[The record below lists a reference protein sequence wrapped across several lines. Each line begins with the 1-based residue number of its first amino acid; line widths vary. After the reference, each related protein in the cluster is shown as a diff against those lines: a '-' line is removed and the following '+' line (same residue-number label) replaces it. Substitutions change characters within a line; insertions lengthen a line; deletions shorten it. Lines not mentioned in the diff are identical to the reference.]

1 MTNSLNRRRARFAY
15 SARLGFTLVEI
26 LTSVTLSLMLM
37 YAVARIFTRVGGTM
51 NETTSIMSMSSQL
64 RNAKDTLTADL
75 EGVTCP
81 IAPPRNSNLNDGYLC
96 YVEGMGAPLNR
107 LYTNVGGPR
116 AFSTECTALDTER
129 YLDYGLNA
137 NAMDGLD
144 VENYLACDNTVG
156 DMDDI
161 LSFTT
166 RAPEGSLFKAR
177 YIEPIR
183 DNSGVITGAQIGIY
197 ETEYAEVVW
206 FLRGT
211 TLYRR
216 VLPII
221 PDSVLQDSL
230 NSLTELD
237 AEGKVVPSRAA
248 NALGI
253 SDPERLQKLQKGMGF
268 YRYYDVSVHMG
279 NNGWPVANTLGDL
292 TNRANRYGVW
302 CPISVKDP
310 PVDSTGTPIRD
321 PNSGFISDYPGAH
334 PGDPKD
340 VSYPEKLPE
349 YKKDRW
355 YDGGQGYGHA
365 QSMHGEY
372 GTWDWLRMPTMQESA
387 NVGFRAGAPFGSAK
401 YGLVWDD
408 IARADALQADND
420 QNNPKWNGYDQKLT
434 FLANPDTPLNDDT
447 DGKALPLVDHDG
459 YTMSGG
465 SGNLP
470 VPFIDYWN
478 NPNVWGQVNAET
490 GDLNYAS
497 PTGNDV
503 VYTSDVILTNVLS
516 FNVRAWDPELSD
528 YVDLGS
534 GSLNDPSGA
543 NPNNL
548 RSYGYYAWG
557 GTYYPWDGTDEQKKP
572 MTNNMPCVYDTWSEQ
587 YQKNLYA
594 FDSRHGTNFANPSNT
609 TMDID
614 SMQEI
619 SSSQLLDFPP
629 PYNVPL
635 KSLQVEIR
643 VFDPRSKQIRNATFV
658 VDWSLK

>member
-96 YVEGMGAPLNR
+96 YVEGMGAPINR
-107 LYTNVGGPR
+107 LYADFGGPR
-116 AFSTECTALDTER
+116 AFSTQCTALDTER
-129 YLDYGLNA
+129 YLDHGLNA
-137 NAMDGLD
+137 NAVDGLE
-144 VENYLACDNTVG
+144 VTNYLACDNTVG

-166 RAPEGSLFKAR
+166 RAPEGSHFKAR

-183 DNSGVITGAQIGIY
+183 NDSGVITGAQIGIY

-230 NSLTELD
+230 NSLTAQGID
-237 AEGKVVPSRAA
+237 DEGNAVNSRVAQ
-248 NALGI
+248 ALGI
-253 SDPERLQKLQKGMGF
+253 SDPERLQKGMGF

-302 CPISVKDP
+302 HPIAGKDP
-310 PVDSTGTPIRD
+310 TFGTD
-321 PNSGFISDYPGAH
+321 PNGNPSYGFPGAYPGN
-334 PGDPKD
+334 PND
-340 VSYPEKLPE
+340 VNYTGA
-349 YKKDRW
+349 DRW
-355 YDGGQGYGHA
+355 DGGQGYGYA
-365 QSMHGEY
+365 RWMHGLY
-372 GTWDWLRMPTMQESA
+372 GSWYWLRMPTMQESA

-434 FLANPDTPLNDDT
+434 FLANPDTPLNADT
-447 DGKALPLVDHDG
+447 EGGALPLIDDAG
-459 YTMSGG
+459 YTKSGG

-478 NPNVWGQVNAET
+478 NPNVWEQVNAET

-534 GSLNDPSGA
+534 GSLNDPSISGN
-543 NPNNL
+543 NPDNL
-548 RSYGYYAWG
+548 RSFGYYS
-557 GTYYPWDGTDEQKKP
+557 DGSSLTE
-572 MTNNMPCVYDTWSEQ
+572 NMPCVYDTWSEQ

-594 FDSRHGTNFANPSNT
+594 FDSFNNTNVANSSNS

-629 PYNVPL
+629 PYNVAL

>member
-51 NETTSIMSMSSQL
+51 NETTSIMAMSSQL

-96 YVEGMGAPLNR
+96 YVEGMGAPINR
-107 LYTNVGGPR
+107 LYSTVGGPR
-116 AFSTECTALDTER
+116 AFSSQCTALDTER
-129 YLDYGLNA
+129 YLDFGLSDSA
-137 NAMDGLD
+137 KDGLEVD
-144 VENYLACDNTVG
+144 NYLACDNTVG

-166 RAPEGSLFKAR
+166 RAPSGSLFKAR

-183 DNSGVITGAQIGIY
+183 NNSGVITGAQIGIY

-230 NSLTELD
+230 NSLTAPGLD
-237 AEGKVVPSRAA
+237 DDGNTVNERVA

-253 SDPERLQKLQKGMGF
+253 SNPENLQRGMGF

-279 NNGWPVANTLGDL
+279 SNGWPVANTLGDL
-292 TNRANRYGVW
+292 TNRANRYGIW
-302 CPISVKDP
+302 CPVSGTNVTVGTDP
-310 PVDSTGTPIRD
+310 KGNVSYG
-321 PNSGFISDYPGAH
+321 YPGAY
-334 PGDPKD
+334 PGDPND
-340 VSYPEKLPE
+340 VNYTGT
-349 YKKDRW
+349 DRW
-355 YDGGQGYGHA
+355 SGGQGYGYA
-365 QSMHGEY
+365 QSMHGFY
-372 GTWDWLRMPTMQESA
+372 GTWYWLRMPTMQESA
-387 NVGFRAGAPFGSAK
+387 NAGFRAGAPFGSAK
-401 YGLVWDD
+401 YGLVWDE
-408 IARADALQADND
+408 IASNDASQADND
-420 QNNPKWNGYDQKLT
+420 QNNPKWNGYDQMLT
-434 FLANPDTPLNDDT
+434 FFANGDTPLNADT
-447 DGKALPLVDHDG
+447 TGSALPLIDAEG
-459 YTMSGG
+459 CNMSGG

-478 NPNVWGQVNAET
+478 NPNVWAQVNAET

-497 PTGNDV
+497 PVEKDV

-516 FNVRAWDPELSD
+516 FNVRAWDSELSD

-534 GSLNDPSGA
+534 GSLNNSSITGD

-548 RSYGYYAWG
+548 RSFGYYAWG
-557 GTYYPWDGTDEQKKP
+557 GIAADGSTL
-572 MTNNMPCVYDTWSEQ
+572 TNNMPCVYDTWSEQ

-594 FDSRHGTNFANPSNT
+594 FDSFNGTNVANSSST

-619 SSSQLLDFPP
+619 SSSQLPDFPP
-629 PYNVPL
+629 PYNVAL
-635 KSLQVEIR
+635 KSLQIEIR
-643 VFDPRSKQIRNATFV
+643 VFDPRSKQVRNATFV
-658 VDWSLK
+658 VDWTRK

>member
-96 YVEGMGAPLNR
+96 YVEGMGAPINR
-107 LYTNVGGPR
+107 LYADFGGPR
-116 AFSTECTALDTER
+116 AFSTQCTALDTER
-129 YLDYGLNA
+129 YLDHGLNA

-183 DNSGVITGAQIGIY
+183 NDSGVITGAQIGIY

-230 NSLTELD
+230 NSLTAQGID
-237 AEGKVVPSRAA
+237 DEGNAVNWRVAQ
-248 NALGI
+248 ALGI
-253 SDPERLQKLQKGMGF
+253 SDPERLQKGMGF

-302 CPISVKDP
+302 LPIAGKDP
-310 PVDSTGTPIRD
+310 TFGTD
-321 PNSGFISDYPGAH
+321 PNGNPSYGFPGAYPGN
-334 PGDPKD
+334 PND
-340 VSYPEKLPE
+340 VNYTGA
-349 YKKDRW
+349 DRW
-355 YDGGQGYGHA
+355 DGGQGYGYA
-365 QSMHGEY
+365 RWMHGLY
-372 GTWDWLRMPTMQESA
+372 GSWYWLRMPTMQESA

-420 QNNPKWNGYDQKLT
+420 QNNPKWNGYNQKLT
-434 FLANPDTPLNDDT
+434 FLANPDTPLNADT
-447 DGKALPLVDHDG
+447 EGGALPLIDDAG
-459 YTMSGG
+459 YNMSGG

-516 FNVRAWDPELSD
+516 FNVRAWDSELSD

-534 GSLNDPSGA
+534 GSLNDPSISGN
-543 NPNNL
+543 NPDNL
-548 RSYGYYAWG
+548 RSFGYYS
-557 GTYYPWDGTDEQKKP
+557 DGASLTE
-572 MTNNMPCVYDTWSEQ
+572 NMPCVYDTWSEQ

-594 FDSRHGTNFANPSNT
+594 FDSFNNTNVANSSNS

>member
-107 LYTNVGGPR
+107 LYTAIGGPR

-129 YLDYGLNA
+129 YLDKGLNA
-137 NAMDGLD
+137 NAMDGLE

-166 RAPEGSLFKAR
+166 RAPEGSFFKAR

-183 DNSGVITGAQIGIY
+183 NNSGVVTDARIGIY
-197 ETEYAEVVW
+197 ESEYAEVVW

-230 NSLTELD
+230 NSLTEQGLD
-237 AEGKVVPSRAA
+237 DEGNVVNWRVA

-253 SDPERLQKLQKGMGF
+253 SDPERLQKGMGF

-279 NNGWPVANTLGDL
+279 SNGWPVANTLGDL

-302 CPISVKDP
+302 CPIS
-310 PVDSTGTPIRD
+310 GTTFTMGTD
-321 PNSGFISDYPGAH
+321 PNGNPSYGFPGAY
-334 PGDPKD
+334 PGDPND
-340 VSYPEKLPE
+340 VNYTGT
-349 YKKDRW
+349 DRW
-355 YDGGQGYGHA
+355 SGGQGYGYA
-365 QSMHGEY
+365 QSMHGQY
-372 GTWDWLRMPTMQESA
+372 GTWYWLRMPTMQESA
-387 NVGFRAGAPFGSAK
+387 NASFRAGAPFGSAK

-408 IARADALQADND
+408 IARDDAAQTAND
-420 QNNPKWNGYDQKLT
+420 QNNPKWNGYDQALT
-434 FLANPDTPLNDDT
+434 FFANADTPLNADT
-447 DGKALPLVDHDG
+447 DGGDLPLIDHDG
-459 YTMSGG
+459 YAKNGG

-478 NPNVWGQVNAET
+478 NPNVWEQVNAET

-497 PTGNDV
+497 PTGDDV

-534 GSLNDPSGA
+534 GSLNNPSISGD
-543 NPNNL
+543 NPDNL
-548 RSYGYYAWG
+548 RSFGYYAWG
-557 GTYYPWDGTDEQKKP
+557 GTAADGSTL
-572 MTNNMPCVYDTWSEQ
+572 TNNMPCVYDTWSEQ

-594 FDSRHGTNFANPSNT
+594 FDSFNSTNVANSSNT

-629 PYNVPL
+629 PYNVAL

>member
-96 YVEGMGAPLNR
+96 YVEGMGAPVHR
-107 LYTNVGGPR
+107 LYSDVGGPC
-116 AFSTECTALDTER
+116 AFSTDCTALDTER
-129 YLDYGLNA
+129 YLDKGLNA
-137 NAMDGLD
+137 NAVDGLE
-144 VENYLACDNTVG
+144 VTNYLACDNTVG

-166 RAPEGSLFKAR
+166 RAPEGSFFKAR

-183 DNSGVITGAQIGIY
+183 NDSGVITDARIGIY

-230 NSLTELD
+230 NSLTAQGID
-237 AEGKVVPSRAA
+237 DEGNVVNWRVA

-253 SDPERLQKLQKGMGF
+253 SDPERLQRGMGF

-302 CPISVKDP
+302 CPISG
-310 PVDSTGTPIRD
+310 TGLTMGTD
-321 PNSGFISDYPGAH
+321 PNGNTSFGYPGAY
-334 PGDPKD
+334 PGNPND
-340 VSYPEKLPE
+340 VNFTGT
-349 YKKDRW
+349 DRW
-355 YDGGQGYGHA
+355 SGGQGYGFA
-365 QSMHGEY
+365 QSTHGLY
-372 GTWDWLRMPTMQESA
+372 GTWYWLRMPTMQESA
-387 NVGFRAGAPFGSAK
+387 NANFRAGAPFGSAK

-408 IARADALQADND
+408 IARDDAALTAND
-420 QNNPKWNGYDQKLT
+420 QNNPKWNGYDQMLT
-434 FLANPDTPLNDDT
+434 FLANPDTPLNADT
-447 DGKALPLVDHDG
+447 EGSALPLIDAKG
-459 YTMSGG
+459 CNMSGG

-516 FNVRAWDPELSD
+516 FNVRAWDSELSD

-534 GSLNDPSGA
+534 GSLNDSSIAGD

-548 RSYGYYAWG
+548 RSFGYYAWG
-557 GTYYPWDGTDEQKKP
+557 GTAADGSTL
-572 MTNNMPCVYDTWSEQ
+572 TNNMPCVYDTWSEQ

-594 FDSRHGTNFANPSNT
+594 FDSFNSTNVANSSSS

-614 SMQEI
+614 NMQEI

>member
-64 RNAKDTLTADL
+64 RNVKDTLTADL

-96 YVEGMGAPLNR
+96 YVEGMGAPTNR
-107 LYTNVGGPR
+107 LYSNRGGPR
-116 AFSTECTALDTER
+116 AFSSECTALDTER
-129 YLDYGLNA
+129 YLDYGLSDSD
-137 NAMDGLD
+137 NAMDGLED
-144 VENYLACDNTVG
+144 GNYLACDNTVG

-166 RAPEGSLFKAR
+166 RAPEGSFFKAR

-183 DNSGVITGAQIGIY
+183 DNSGNITGGKFGIY

-230 NSLTELD
+230 NSLTASGVD
-237 AEGKVVPSRAA
+237 RDGNTVSQCVA
-248 NALGI
+248 NTLGV
-253 SDPERLQKLQKGMGF
+253 SDPERLQKGMGF

-279 NNGWPVANTLGDL
+279 KNGWPVANTLGDL
-292 TNRANRYGVW
+292 TNRANRYGIW
-302 CPISVKDP
+302 SPICGRDFITWI
-310 PVDSTGTPIRD
+310 DSKGND
-321 PNSGFISDYPGAH
+321 KAAYPGAY
-334 PGDPKD
+334 PGDSND
-340 VSYPEKLPE
+340 GN
-349 YKKDRW
+349 RW
-355 YDGGQGYGHA
+355 FGGQGYGYA
-365 QSMHGEY
+365 QKMHGLY
-372 GTWDWLRMPTMQESA
+372 GTWYWLRMPTMQESA

-408 IARADALQADND
+408 IALEDTLQADND

-434 FLANPDTPLNDDT
+434 FFGNGDTPLNADT
-447 DGKALPLVDHDG
+447 EGGALPLIDADG
-459 YTMSGG
+459 CNMSGG

-478 NPNVWGQVNAET
+478 DPNVWAQVNAET

-497 PTGNDV
+497 PNPDEKDV

-516 FNVRAWDPELSD
+516 FNVRAWDSELSD

-534 GSLNDPSGA
+534 GSLDNSSISGD

-548 RSYGYYAWG
+548 RSFGYYAWG
-557 GTYYPWDGTDEQKKP
+557 GTAADGSTL
-572 MTNNMPCVYDTWSEQ
+572 TNNMPCVYDTWSEQ

-594 FDSRHGTNFANPSNT
+594 FDSFNGTNVANSSST

-619 SSSQLLDFPP
+619 SSSQLPDFPP
-629 PYNVPL
+629 PYNVAL
-635 KSLQVEIR
+635 KSIQIEIR
-643 VFDPRSKQIRNATFV
+643 VFDPRSKQVRNATFV
-658 VDWSLK
+658 VDWTRK

>member
-96 YVEGMGAPLNR
+96 YVEGMGAPIHR
-107 LYTNVGGPR
+107 LYSNGGGPC
-116 AFSTECTALDTER
+116 AFSTDCTALDTER
-129 YLDYGLNA
+129 YLDKGLDA
-137 NAMDGLD
+137 NAMDGLE

-166 RAPEGSLFKAR
+166 RAPEGSFFKAR

-183 DNSGVITGAQIGIY
+183 DDSGVITDARIGIY

-230 NSLTELD
+230 NSLTERD
-237 AEGKVVPSRAA
+237 AEGNVVPSRVA
-248 NALGI
+248 NALEI
-253 SDPERLQKLQKGMGF
+253 RDPDRLQRGMGF

-302 CPISVKDP
+302 CPIARGEP
-310 PVDSTGTPIRD
+310 ARDSTDSLIRD
-321 PNSGFISDYPGAH
+321 HNSGFILDHPGAY

-340 VSYPEKLPE
+340 VNYTGT
-349 YKKDRW
+349 DRW
-355 YDGGQGYGHA
+355 YDSGHGYGYA

-372 GTWDWLRMPTMQESA
+372 GTWYWLRMPTMQESA
-387 NVGFRAGAPFGSAK
+387 NANFRAGAPFGSAK

-408 IARADALQADND
+408 IAREDATLTAND
-420 QNNPKWNGYDQKLT
+420 QNNPKWNGYDQMLT
-434 FLANPDTPLNDDT
+434 FLANPDTPLNADT
-447 DGKALPLVDHDG
+447 EGRDLPLIDAKG
-459 YTMSGG
+459 CNISGD

-516 FNVRAWDPELSD
+516 FNVRVWDPELSD

-534 GSLNDPSGA
+534 GSLNNPSITGN

-548 RSYGYYAWG
+548 RSFGYYIDG
-557 GTYYPWDGTDEQKKP
+557 SILRYP
-572 MTNNMPCVYDTWSEQ
+572 MPCVYDTWSEQ

-594 FDSRHGTNFANPSNT
+594 FDSLHGTNFADPSGT
-609 TMDID
+609 SMDID
-614 SMQEI
+614 NMQEI

>member
-96 YVEGMGAPLNR
+96 YVEGMGAPIHR
-107 LYTNVGGPR
+107 LYSNGGDLC
-116 AFSTECTALDTER
+116 AFSTDCTALDTER
-129 YLDYGLNA
+129 YLDKGLNA
-137 NAMDGLD
+137 NAMDGLE

-166 RAPEGSLFKAR
+166 RAPEGSFFKAR

-183 DNSGVITGAQIGIY
+183 NDSGVITDARIGIY

-221 PDSVLQDSL
+221 PNSVLQDSL

-237 AEGKVVPSRAA
+237 DKGKVVPSRVAT
-248 NALGI
+248 ALGI
-253 SDPERLQKLQKGMGF
+253 SDPERLQKGMGF

-302 CPISVKDP
+302 CPIARGEP
-310 PVDSTGTPIRD
+310 ATDSSGFIIRD
-321 PNSGFISDYPGAH
+321 PNSGFFSDYPGAH
-334 PGDPKD
+334 PGDPRD
-340 VSYPEKLPE
+340 VNFTGT
-349 YKKDRW
+349 DRCISFR
-355 YDGGQGYGHA
+355 GEGYGRA
-365 QSMHGEY
+365 QLMHGEH
-372 GTWDWLRMPTMQESA
+372 GTWYWLRMPTMQESA
-387 NVGFRAGAPFGSAK
+387 NANFRAGAPFGSAK

-408 IARADALQADND
+408 IARDDAALMAND
-420 QNNPKWNGYDQKLT
+420 QNNPKWNGYDQMLT
-434 FLANPDTPLNDDT
+434 FPANPDTPLNADT
-447 DGKALPLVDHDG
+447 EGKDLPLIDAKG
-459 YTMSGG
+459 CNMSGG

-478 NPNVWGQVNAET
+478 NPNVWEQVNAET

-497 PTGNDV
+497 PTGKDV

-534 GSLNDPSGA
+534 GSLNDSSIA
-543 NPNNL
+543 DDNPNNL
-548 RSYGYYAWG
+548 RSFGYYAKG
-557 GTYYPWDGTDEQKKP
+557 GTDGYGNTLTK
-572 MTNNMPCVYDTWSEQ
+572 NMLCVYDTWSEQ

-594 FDSRHGTNFANPSNT
+594 FDSRYGTNFANPSNT

-614 SMQEI
+614 NMQEL

>member
-1 MTNSLNRRRARFAY
+1 MTKSLNRRRARFAY

-51 NETTSIMSMSSQL
+51 NETTSVMSMSSQL

-107 LYTNVGGPR
+107 LYTAIGGPR
-116 AFSTECTALDTER
+116 AFSTDCTALDTER
-129 YLDYGLNA
+129 YLDHGLND
-137 NAMDGLD
+137 NAVDGLE
-144 VENYLACDNTVG
+144 VTNYLACDNTVG

-166 RAPEGSLFKAR
+166 RAPEGTFFKAR

-183 DNSGVITGAQIGIY
+183 NDSGVVTGAQIGIY
-197 ETEYAEVVW
+197 ESEYAEVVW

-221 PDSVLQDSL
+221 PDNVLQDSL
-230 NSLTELD
+230 NSLTEQGLD
-237 AEGKVVPSRAA
+237 DEGNVVPWRVA

-253 SDPERLQKLQKGMGF
+253 SDPERLQKGMGF

-302 CPISVKDP
+302 CPIS
-310 PVDSTGTPIRD
+310 GTTFTMGTD
-321 PNSGFISDYPGAH
+321 PNGNLSYGFPGAY
-334 PGDPKD
+334 PGDPND
-340 VSYPEKLPE
+340 VNYTGT
-349 YKKDRW
+349 DRW
-355 YDGGQGYGHA
+355 SGGQGYGYA
-365 QSMHGEY
+365 QSMHGQY
-372 GTWDWLRMPTMQESA
+372 GTWYWLRMPTMQESA
-387 NVGFRAGAPFGSAK
+387 NASFRAGAPFGSAK

-408 IARADALQADND
+408 IALADASQTPND
-420 QNNPKWNGYDQKLT
+420 QNNPKWNGYDQALT
-434 FLANPDTPLNDDT
+434 FFANADTPLNADT
-447 DGKALPLVDHDG
+447 DGGDLPLIDHDG
-459 YTMSGG
+459 YAKNGG

-534 GSLNDPSGA
+534 GSLNNPSISGD
-543 NPNNL
+543 NPDNL
-548 RSYGYYAWG
+548 RSFGYYAWG
-557 GTYYPWDGTDEQKKP
+557 GTDANGNTL
-572 MTNNMPCVYDTWSEQ
+572 TNNMPCVYDTWSEQ

-594 FDSRHGTNFANPSNT
+594 FDSFNSTNVANSSNT

-614 SMQEI
+614 NMQEI

-629 PYNVPL
+629 PYNVAL

>member
-37 YAVARIFTRVGGTM
+37 YAVARIFTRVGSTM

-96 YVEGMGAPLNR
+96 YVEGMGAPVHR
-107 LYTNVGGPR
+107 LYSPSIREPRPR

-129 YLDYGLNA
+129 YLDHGLNA

-302 CPISVKDP
+302 CPISVKDE
-310 PVDSTGTPIRD
+310 PVDSTGSSIRD

-340 VSYPEKLPE
+340 VNYTGT
-349 YKKDRW
+349 DRW
-355 YDGGQGYGHA
+355 YDGGQGYGYA
-365 QSMHGEY
+365 QSAHGRY
-372 GTWDWLRMPTMQESA
+372 GSWYWLRMPTMQESA
-387 NVGFRAGAPFGSAK
+387 NASFRAGAPFGSAK

-434 FLANPDTPLNDDT
+434 FLANPDTPLNADT
-447 DGKALPLVDHDG
+447 EGGALPLIDHDG
-459 YTMSGG
+459 YDYYMNGG

-516 FNVRAWDPELSD
+516 FNVRAWDSELSD

-534 GSLNDPSGA
+534 GSLNDPSISGN
-543 NPNNL
+543 NPDNL
-548 RSYGYYAWG
+548 RSFGYYVNGASL
-557 GTYYPWDGTDEQKKP
+557 TV
-572 MTNNMPCVYDTWSEQ
+572 NMPCVYDTWSEQ

-594 FDSRHGTNFANPSNT
+594 FDSRHGTNFADPSGT
-609 TMDID
+609 SMDID
-614 SMQEI
+614 NMQEI

>member
-96 YVEGMGAPLNR
+96 YVEGMGAPVHR
-107 LYTNVGGPR
+107 LYSDVGGPC
-116 AFSTECTALDTER
+116 AFSTDCTALDTER
-129 YLDYGLNA
+129 YLDKGLNA
-137 NAMDGLD
+137 NAVDGLE
-144 VENYLACDNTVG
+144 VTNYLACDNTVG

-166 RAPEGSLFKAR
+166 RAPEGSFFKAR

-183 DNSGVITGAQIGIY
+183 NDSGVITGARIGIY

-230 NSLTELD
+230 NSLTAQGID
-237 AEGKVVPSRAA
+237 DEGNVVNWRVA

-253 SDPERLQKLQKGMGF
+253 SDPERLQRGMGF

-302 CPISVKDP
+302 CPISGKD
-310 PVDSTGTPIRD
+310 VTMGTD
-321 PNSGFISDYPGAH
+321 PNGNPTAGYPGAY
-334 PGDPKD
+334 PGNPND
-340 VSYPEKLPE
+340 VNFTGT
-349 YKKDRW
+349 DRW
-355 YDGGQGYGHA
+355 SGGQGYGFA
-365 QSMHGEY
+365 QSAHGLY
-372 GTWDWLRMPTMQESA
+372 GTWYWLRMPTMQESA
-387 NVGFRAGAPFGSAK
+387 NANFRAGAPFGSAK

-408 IARADALQADND
+408 IARDDAALTAND
-420 QNNPKWNGYDQKLT
+420 QNNPKWNGYDQMLT
-434 FLANPDTPLNDDT
+434 FLANPDTPLNADT
-447 DGKALPLVDHDG
+447 EGSALPLIDAKG
-459 YTMSGG
+459 CNMSGG

-478 NPNVWGQVNAET
+478 NPNVWGQVNGET

-516 FNVRAWDPELSD
+516 FNVRAWDSELSD

-534 GSLNDPSGA
+534 GSLNDSSIAGD

-548 RSYGYYAWG
+548 RSFGYYAWG
-557 GTYYPWDGTDEQKKP
+557 GTAADGSTL
-572 MTNNMPCVYDTWSEQ
+572 TNNMPCVYDTWSEQ

-594 FDSRHGTNFANPSNT
+594 FDSFNSTNVANSSSS

-614 SMQEI
+614 NMQEI

>member
-96 YVEGMGAPLNR
+96 YVEGMGAPVHR
-107 LYTNVGGPR
+107 LYSDVGGPC
-116 AFSTECTALDTER
+116 AFSTDCTALDTER
-129 YLDYGLNA
+129 YLDKGLNA
-137 NAMDGLD
+137 NAVDGLE
-144 VENYLACDNTVG
+144 VTNYLACDNTVG

-166 RAPEGSLFKAR
+166 RAPEGSFFKAR

-183 DNSGVITGAQIGIY
+183 NDSGVITGARIGIY

-230 NSLTELD
+230 NSLTAQGID
-237 AEGKVVPSRAA
+237 DEGNVVNWRVA

-253 SDPERLQKLQKGMGF
+253 SDPERLQRGMGF

-302 CPISVKDP
+302 CPISG
-310 PVDSTGTPIRD
+310 TGLTMGTD
-321 PNSGFISDYPGAH
+321 PNGNTSFGYPGAY
-334 PGDPKD
+334 PGNPND
-340 VSYPEKLPE
+340 VNFTGT
-349 YKKDRW
+349 DRW
-355 YDGGQGYGHA
+355 SGGQGYGFA
-365 QSMHGEY
+365 QSTHGLY
-372 GTWDWLRMPTMQESA
+372 GTWYWLRMPTMQESA
-387 NVGFRAGAPFGSAK
+387 NANFRAGAPFGSAK

-408 IARADALQADND
+408 IARDDAALTAND
-420 QNNPKWNGYDQKLT
+420 QNNPKWNGYDQMLT
-434 FLANPDTPLNDDT
+434 FLANPDTPLNADT
-447 DGKALPLVDHDG
+447 EGSALPLIDAKG
-459 YTMSGG
+459 CNMSGG

-516 FNVRAWDPELSD
+516 FNVRAWDSELSD

-534 GSLNDPSGA
+534 GSLNDSSIAGD

-548 RSYGYYAWG
+548 RSFGYYAWG
-557 GTYYPWDGTDEQKKP
+557 GTAADGSTL
-572 MTNNMPCVYDTWSEQ
+572 TNNMPCVYDTWSEQ

-594 FDSRHGTNFANPSNT
+594 FDSFNSTNVANSSSS

-614 SMQEI
+614 NMQEI

>member
-96 YVEGMGAPLNR
+96 YVEGMGAPINR
-107 LYTNVGGPR
+107 LYADFGGPR
-116 AFSTECTALDTER
+116 AFSTQCTALDTER
-129 YLDYGLNA
+129 YLDHGLNA

-183 DNSGVITGAQIGIY
+183 NDSGVITGAQIGIY

-230 NSLTELD
+230 NSLTAQGID
-237 AEGKVVPSRAA
+237 DEGNAVNWRVAQ
-248 NALGI
+248 ALGI
-253 SDPERLQKLQKGMGF
+253 SDPERLQKGMGF

-302 CPISVKDP
+302 SPIS
-310 PVDSTGTPIRD
+310 GTQFTVGTD
-321 PNSGFISDYPGAH
+321 PNGNPTYGFPGAY
-334 PGDPKD
+334 PGDPND
-340 VSYPEKLPE
+340 VNYTGA
-349 YKKDRW
+349 DRW
-355 YDGGQGYGHA
+355 AGGQGYGFA
-365 QSMHGEY
+365 QSAHGQY
-372 GTWDWLRMPTMQESA
+372 GSWYWLRMPTMQESA

-408 IARADALQADND
+408 IASADALQADND

-434 FLANPDTPLNDDT
+434 FLANPDTPLNANT
-447 DGKALPLVDHDG
+447 EGSALPLIDHAG
-459 YTMSGG
+459 YDMSGG

-497 PTGNDV
+497 PTGDDV

-516 FNVRAWDPELSD
+516 FNVRAWDSDLSD

-534 GSLNDPSGA
+534 GSLNDPSISGD
-543 NPNNL
+543 NPDNL
-548 RSYGYYAWG
+548 RSFGYYAWG
-557 GTYYPWDGTDEQKKP
+557 GTAADGSTL
-572 MTNNMPCVYDTWSEQ
+572 TNNMPCVYDTWSEQ

-594 FDSRHGTNFANPSNT
+594 FDSFNNTNVANSSNS